1 MDLGGHGAFR
11 MGSSPSVRQDAP
23 TRIGLSL
30 LATAWAAL
38 GSGRTES
45 VSLLLRSGGLIEG
58 VLAIRMDGAIVEAA
72 TRPGHFTHAFAVD
85 EVVMVRQIPRGG

>member
-1 MDLGGHGAFR
+1 MDLGGHDSFR
-11 MGSSPSVRQDAP
+11 TGGSLPAREQAP
-23 TRIGLSL
+23 AQVGLSL

-58 VLAIRMDGAIVEAA
+58 VLAIRMEGAIAEAA